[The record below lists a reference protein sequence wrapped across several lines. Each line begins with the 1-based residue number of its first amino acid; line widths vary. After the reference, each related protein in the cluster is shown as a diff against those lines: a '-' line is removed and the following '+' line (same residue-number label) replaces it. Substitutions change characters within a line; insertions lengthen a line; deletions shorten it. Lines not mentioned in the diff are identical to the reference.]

1 MKTFI
6 EFTKISAL
14 GNDFILINDINNTIK
29 KYLNSSMIYNL
40 CSFHTGI
47 GADGLIII
55 SPDSEYDFRMFYFN
69 SDGNEAMMCG
79 NGARSAA
86 YFAYLEHI
94 SSASGRFRAS
104 DGLHQFTISDSVINV
119 SLNVTDSR
127 SIIDK
132 EIENKKVYFINTG
145 VPHGI
150 LFVKDIKNIEVN
162 IIGKKLRDY
171 KGFDKKGA
179 NINFVQIIDKHN
191 ILIRTFERG
200 IEGET
205 LSCGTG
211 STAAAIV
218 SYCKSFTNPPIN
230 AINKSN
236 EILKIDF
243 KYINNDVKDVTLE
256 GNVKVTFKGIFDL
269 YEY

>member
-6 EFTKISAL
+6 KFTKISAL
-14 GNDFILINDINNTIK
+14 GNDFILINDINYTIRK
-29 KYLNSSMIYNL
+29 HLNSSMIYKL

-55 SPDSEYDFRMFYFN
+55 SPDNEYDFRMSYFN

-79 NGARSAA
+79 NGAIAAA
-86 YFAYLEHI
+86 YFAYIEHI
-94 SSASGRFRAS
+94 SSVSGKLRAS
-104 DGLHQFTISDSVINV
+104 DGLHQFTISDSTIKV
-119 SLNVTDSR
+119 SLNVSDTCF
-127 SIIDK
+127 IVDK
-132 EIENKKVYFINTG
+132 EIDNKKVYFINTG
-145 VPHGI
+145 VPHGV
-150 LFVKDIKNIEVN
+150 LFVNDIKNIEIN
-162 IIGKKLRDY
+162 IIGKKLRNY
-171 KGFDKKGA
+171 RGFDKKGA
-179 NINFVQIIDKHN
+179 NIDFVQIIDRHN

-211 STAAAIV
+211 STAAAII
-218 SYCKSFTNPPIN
+218 SYYKSFTSPPIN

-243 KYINNDVKDVTLE
+243 KDINKSVKEVTLE
-256 GNVKVTFKGIFDL
+256 GNVKITFKGIFDL